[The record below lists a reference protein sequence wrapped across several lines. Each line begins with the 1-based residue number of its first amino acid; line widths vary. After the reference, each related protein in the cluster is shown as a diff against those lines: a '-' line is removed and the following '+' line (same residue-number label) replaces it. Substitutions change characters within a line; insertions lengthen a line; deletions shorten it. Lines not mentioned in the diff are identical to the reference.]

1 MAPALRLRRAS
12 SPTPPTA
19 EAHAPPQETWLACD
33 RREAVVARAS
43 LWWNETARLDGQ
55 RCGYIGGYRAGSRSA
70 ARALLRHACARLREA
85 GCAIAVGPIDGS
97 TWHGYRLV
105 TGGAKRPAFFLEP
118 QNPAAW
124 VGDMAAAGF
133 SPVATYHSRLTTRL
147 TYEDPALPGIERR
160 LARAGVGL
168 RRLDPARLNEELR
181 DIYGLAHA
189 CFSDHLLYTRIP
201 ERSFEATYRALARR
215 GGHRHVVLAERGRRL
230 VGFAFAIPDHAQ
242 AQRGAPIDTLVLK
255 TMAVAPGRAFAG
267 LGRLLFHEINREA
280 RTCGFRAVI
289 HALMHDANA
298 SAAYSRRFAE
308 VIRRYALFAKAL
320 T

>member
-1 MAPALRLRRAS
+1 MAPALQLRRAPAS
-12 SPTPPTA
+12 ATT
-19 EAHAPPQETWLACD
+19 EAHAPPQETWLVCD
-33 RREAVVARAS
+33 RREAVAARAS
-43 LWWNETARLDGQ
+43 LWWHETARLDGR

-70 ARALLRHACARLREA
+70 ARALLRHACDRLREA

-105 TGGAKRPAFFLEP
+105 TGGTKRPAFFLEP
-118 QNPAAW
+118 RNPAAW
-124 VGDMAAAGF
+124 VGDMTAAGF

-147 TYEDPALPGIERR
+147 TYEDPALAGLERR

-168 RRLDPARLNEELR
+168 RRLDPARPREELR
-181 DIYGLAHA
+181 DIYRLAHA

-201 ERSFEATYRALARR
+201 ERSFEATYLALARS
-215 GGHRHVVLAERGRRL
+215 GDHRHVVLAERGRRL
-230 VGFAFAIPDHAQ
+230 VGFAFAVPDRAQ
-242 AQRGAPIDTLVLK
+242 AERGAPIDTLILK

-267 LGRLLFHEINREA
+267 LGRVLFHEINREA

-320 T
+320 A